1 MTKLFNVK
9 ELTQDFDKDKVLLSH
24 IRLIQDD
31 DCPLL
36 IHMQSQ
42 YKRINEA
49 SNDLERVFCTVI
61 TSIVLQERY
70 YFALTRRQMRALIL
84 KDANLGKY
92 RKSFSD
98 KAWPA
103 LLAKL
108 YDLGIFKLVQKG
120 TRSTASIFE
129 VSHPDILEYFN
140 TLDLNKDIQKA
151 EALAFGKPTKPK
163 N

>member
-1 MTKLFNVK
+1 MFDIKK
-9 ELTQDFDKDKVLLSH
+9 LTQDFDKDKVLLSH

-36 IHMQSQ
+36 IHMRDQ
-42 YKRINEA
+42 YKLIDGA

-61 TSIVLQERY
+61 TSIVMQERY

-84 KDANLGKY
+84 KDVNLGKY
-92 RKSFSD
+92 RTSFSD

-103 LLAKL
+103 ILAKL
-108 YDLGIFKLVQKG
+108 YDLGLFKLIQAG

-129 VSHPDILEYFN
+129 VTQPDILAHFE
-140 TLDLNKDIQKA
+140 TLSIDKSTQLTD
-151 EALAFGKPTKPK
+151 ALAFGQANKPK